1 MQIFLLLTLLIS
13 FSGSVPLGDT
23 SYGLSD
29 VSGKNEDGLVTC
41 TFFREPIT
49 DVKVPNQNESVLF
62 DLDNSTFYLLMAK
75 GPVDKGTNPKSKPPP
90 LKFRLNTVGVNEK
103 CINLKKHY
111 C

>member
-1 MQIFLLLTLLIS
+1 MLTLHLAKTIIS

-29 VSGKNEDGLVTC
+29 VTGKNEDGLVTC

-75 GPVDKGTNPKSKPPP
+75 GPVDKGTNPVLYYS
-90 LKFRLNTVGVNEK
+90 
-103 CINLKKHY
+103 
-111 C
+111 

>member
-1 MQIFLLLTLLIS
+1 M
-13 FSGSVPLGDT
+13 PLGDT

-90 LKFRLNTVGVNEK
+90 HKLRWNTVGANEK
-103 CINLKKHY
+103 CVNLKQELLM
-111 C
+111 